1 MSRFVVVACAGWV
14 VMLSLLVTVFLFA
27 RQAAMTTY
35 GSAETQA
42 HWDAWRLE
50 ALEQS
55 RGAGPVKR
63 SVPKSDEP
71 PALVLMRDYFGVSLG
86 ASLVLATSVY
96 FSFAWFLRGALG
108 LATDIPTP
116 PSSAPK

>member
-1 MSRFVVVACAGWV
+1 
-14 VMLSLLVTVFLFA
+14 
-27 RQAAMTTY
+27 
-35 GSAETQA
+35 
-42 HWDAWRLE
+42 
-50 ALEQS
+50 
-55 RGAGPVKR
+55 
-63 SVPKSDEP
+63 
-71 PALVLMRDYFGVSLG
+71 MRDYFGVSLG